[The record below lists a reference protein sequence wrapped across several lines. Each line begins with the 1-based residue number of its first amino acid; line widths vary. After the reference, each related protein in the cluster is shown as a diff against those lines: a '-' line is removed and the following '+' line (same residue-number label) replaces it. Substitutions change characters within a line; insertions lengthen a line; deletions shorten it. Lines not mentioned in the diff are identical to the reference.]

1 MIIIVSLGFVPLTLW
16 LLRRNLCLPDPRIIL
31 PVHCARPANCTIF
44 EGTVAYS

>member
-31 PVHCARPANCTIF
+31 PVHTKCIVF
-44 EGTVAYS
+44 GTLTLSYVLA